1 MTLLAHLGYAVL
13 IVLALLGMMALGS
26 VWAKNIFRAG
36 DKTVA
41 AVLGFS
47 GFYSLSAECGAG
59 DSRLCRSLRLMIDL
73 AIGGG
78 HCARAAKDE
87 GLLTC
92 ET

>member
-1 MTLLAHLGYAVL
+1 MSPLAAHALYAVVIPVTLLIGV
-13 IVLALLGMMALGS
+13 VFGS

-59 DSRLCRSLRLMIDL
+59 VTRGCKVGRVLID
-73 AIGGG
+73 AVFGAG
-78 HCARAAKDE
+78 HCVGAAKDE
-87 GLLTC
+87 GLLP
-92 ET
+92 